1 MAQTALAQGRLEHFQ
16 AGGLRL
22 CAKRWGH
29 SRGLPVLAVHGWLD
43 NCASFDWVAPPLAH
57 RDWVCLDGAGH
68 GRSDH
73 RPHMGSYHLW
83 QDVIELFWVADQLGW
98 QQFDLV
104 GHSRGA
110 MIAFL
115 AAGTCPERVRRLS
128 LIEGIIPPPTPS
140 AAAPELLASSLA
152 SLKLGADRGKRY
164 YTSFEEAMRAR
175 TQGRFP
181 VTQSDARALAE
192 HGVIRTER
200 GYIWQY
206 DYKLMSSSALRYNK
220 RQLAAFRD
228 RVTAPVQLILGYQG
242 ILAGDQRLHQWVEK
256 LPDFEQVMLAG
267 GHHLHMSENGPG
279 VAEAVE
285 RHFSK

>member
-1 MAQTALAQGRLEHFQ
+1 MAQAALTHGRLEVFK

-22 CAKRWGH
+22 SAKRWGLA
-29 SRGLPVLAVHGWLD
+29 SGPPVLAIHGWLD
-43 NCASFDWVAPPLAH
+43 NCASFNWLAPQLAH

-68 GRSDH
+68 GCSDH
-73 RPHMGSYHLW
+73 RSHMGSYHLW
-83 QDVIELFWVADQLGW
+83 QDVIELFLVADQLGW

-115 AAGTCPERVRRLS
+115 AAGTCPERIRRLS
-128 LIEGIIPPPTPS
+128 LIEGIIPSPSPS
-140 AAAPELLASSLA
+140 AAAPELLASSLS

-181 VTQSDARALAE
+181 VNLSDARALAE
-192 HGVIRTER
+192 HGVIPTER
-200 GYIWQY
+200 GYTWQY
-206 DYKLMSSSALRYNK
+206 DYKLMATSALRYNK
-220 RQLAAFRD
+220 GQLAAFRD
-228 RVTAPVQLILGYQG
+228 RVKAPVQLILGNQG
-242 ILAGDQRLHQWVEK
+242 ILIGDQRLHRWVEK
-256 LPDFEQVMLAG
+256 LSDFERVLLAG
-267 GHHLHMSENGPG
+267 GHHLHMSENSTE

-285 RHFSK
+285 SHFSR